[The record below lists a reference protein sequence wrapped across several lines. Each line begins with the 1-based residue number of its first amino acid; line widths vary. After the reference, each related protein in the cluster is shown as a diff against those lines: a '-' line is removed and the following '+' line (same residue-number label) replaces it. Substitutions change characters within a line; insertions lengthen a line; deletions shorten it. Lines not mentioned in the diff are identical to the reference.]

1 MAHHHHHH
9 AAAASSE
16 WEHKCGS
23 LAAELTAGRDVAK
36 QLQLIL
42 SFIPPPSS
50 VHHYSSSFPSS
61 SSVAA
66 EQATTREVLV
76 QKILASYENALS
88 MLSTTPRMMPAQHHH
103 HDPNRDHHDLG
114 SGHDDGDIGTVV
126 TMMSKSSPPG
136 TRSGSPGS
144 EDSDSGH
151 DLFKDTTSSR
161 KRKSIIPRWTHQ
173 VRVGPGMGLEGPL
186 DDGFSWRK
194 YGQKDILGAKYPRG
208 YYRCTLR
215 NVQGC
220 LATKQV
226 QRSDD
231 DSTVFEITYRGRH
244 TCTQSP
250 PPNNTAPPPS
260 EPAMPAADDRQHEQ
274 LLLNF
279 RRGLNVVGVTDDGS
293 EFDYSPPTSTY
304 AGGSLFF
311 PPPQATTA
319 AMTSFAPPCSS
330 VYHHSFSG
338 GAASSSRS
346 NDNIKIISYGREQST
361 TAAAAPPVDFPFGN
375 MDHLFDDPTTFTFDN
390 NAGFFS

>member
-9 AAAASSE
+9 AASSSE
-16 WEHKCGS
+16 WEHKWGS

-42 SFIPPPSS
+42 SFTPPQ
-50 VHHYSSSFPSS
+50 PSS
-61 SSVAA
+61 S
-66 EQATTREVLV
+66 EQAATREVLV

-88 MLSTTPRMMPAQHHH
+88 MLSSSRKMTPADQHHH
-103 HDPNRDHHDLG
+103 CPSHR
-114 SGHDDGDIGTVV
+114 DDGDIGTVV
-126 TMMSKSSPPG
+126 MMTMKSSESSPPG

-144 EDSDSGH
+144 EDSDH
-151 DLFKDTTSSR
+151 DLFKDTTSSSR
-161 KRKSIIPRWTHQ
+161 KRKSIPRWTHQ

-244 TCTQSP
+244 TCTQSQSP
-250 PPNNTAPPPS
+250 STSSSPAPNNISPRPS
-260 EPAMPAADDRQHEQ
+260 EPAMPPAAASAKDRQHEQ

-279 RRGLNVVGVTDDGS
+279 RRGLNVVVTDDGS
-293 EFDYSPPTSTY
+293 EFDCSPPTT
-304 AGGSLFF
+304 ATAATTFAGSLFF
-311 PPPQATTA
+311 PPPQVITT
-319 AMTSFAPPCSS
+319 S
-330 VYHHSFSG
+330 
-338 GAASSSRS
+338 
-346 NDNIKIISYGREQST
+346 DNNTNISYGGEQST
-361 TAAAAPPVDFPFGN
+361 TAAAAPPATVGSVDFPFGN
-375 MDHLFDDPTTFTFDN
+375 MDHLFDDQTTFTFDN
-390 NAGFFS
+390 SGFFS

>member
-9 AAAASSE
+9 AASSSE
-16 WEHKCGS
+16 WEHKCGG
-23 LAAELTAGRDVAK
+23 LAAELTAGREVAK
-36 QLQLIL
+36 QLQLI
-42 SFIPPPSS
+42 
-50 VHHYSSSFPSS
+50 PSS
-61 SSVAA
+61 S
-66 EQATTREVLV
+66 EQAATREVLV

-88 MLSTTPRMMPAQHHH
+88 MLSTPRMMPAQHHH
-103 HDPNRDHHDLG
+103 
-114 SGHDDGDIGTVV
+114 DDGDIGTVV
-126 TMMSKSSPPG
+126 MMKSSPPG

-144 EDSDSGH
+144 EDSDH

-161 KRKSIIPRWTHQ
+161 KRKSIPRWTHQ

-244 TCTQSP
+244 TCTQSQSQSP
-250 PPNNTAPPPS
+250 STSSSPAPNNTVPPPPS
-260 EPAMPAADDRQHEQ
+260 EPAMTLAADDRQHEQ

-279 RRGLNVVGVTDDGS
+279 RNGLNVVVTDDGS
-293 EFDYSPPTSTY
+293 EFDCSPPTTATAASTY
-304 AGGSLFF
+304 AGSLFF
-311 PPPQATTA
+311 PPPQDATVM
-319 AMTSFAPPCSS
+319 MTSFSAPTSSTYSS

-338 GAASSSRS
+338 AASSSS
-346 NDNIKIISYGREQST
+346 NENVNISYGREQST

-390 NAGFFS
+390 SGFFS